1 MKWFGAFL
9 LLVSGYLLSRRL
21 AEPGIRH
28 VELLEEG
35 EYLFRLLES
44 EIRNAKIP
52 RRSCLLTSS
61 AAPDLSGKD
70 SLPTCRRR

>member
-44 EIRNAKIP
+44 
-52 RRSCLLTSS
+52 
-61 AAPDLSGKD
+61 
-70 SLPTCRRR
+70 